1 MYAVLHRRFLSSRVL
16 HSLGGPDPPPLGKGR
31 RALLLAR
38 RRNGWYLLG
47 YHHHGEKP
55 DQVDPDRRRTLPADQ
70 HHPVL
75 HGIEHVSTAP
85 LAPCQHASGLSG
97 PRLSAVSFSYSG
109 LTVPRMRISDDL
121 LKC

>member
-16 HSLGGPDPPPLGKGR
+16 PSLGGPDPPPLGKGR

-38 RRNGWYLLG
+38 RRNGLYLLG

-75 HGIEHVSTAP
+75 HGIEHFSTP
-85 LAPCQHASGLSG
+85 LRGSQQ
-97 PRLSAVSFSYSG
+97 FSQG
-109 LTVPRMRISDDL
+109 IRVRKLTS
-121 LKC
+121 